1 MHPFWP
7 PLTSLSSLSPLLT
20 GNISEGYR
28 IDCPSLKSFKAAPS
42 KRPHDI
48 IHKKP
53 VVFFRHPSNVATAQY
68 LSPCVTNVTAQTR
81 TLRYLSSDVI
91 QATYD
96 PRYKKAD
103 QHAGLCASF
112 HGKTGRIP

>member
-7 PLTSLSSLSPLLT
+7 PLTSLSSLSPLFT
-20 GNISEGYR
+20 GNISEGYC
-28 IDCPSLKSFKAAPS
+28 IDCPSLKPCIAALS

-53 VVFFRHPSNVATAQY
+53 VVFFRHPSNGATAQY

-81 TLRYLSSDVI
+81 ALRYLSSDVI